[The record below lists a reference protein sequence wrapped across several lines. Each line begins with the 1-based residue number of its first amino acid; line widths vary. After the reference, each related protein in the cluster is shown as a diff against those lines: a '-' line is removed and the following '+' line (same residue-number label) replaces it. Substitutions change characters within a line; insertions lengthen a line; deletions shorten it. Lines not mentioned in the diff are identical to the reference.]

1 MAGKS
6 DFTADEWKLLLQ
18 SVMMS
23 GIAVT
28 AAEPSGL
35 WGTVKESFANARGMA
50 SGRDAAND
58 LIKALVA
65 DFGTSEGR
73 GVAQEGVSAK
83 LKGSKAPEI
92 KERSIAT
99 LRDAAAL
106 LEAKAPQ
113 DAAAVK
119 TWLRQISEN
128 VANAA
133 NEGGFLGFGGV
144 TVTDAEKATL
154 DEIGRAL
161 RV

>member
-1 MAGKS
+1 MVGKS
-6 DFTADEWKLLLQ
+6 DFTADEWTLLLEA
-18 SVMMS
+18 VMMS

-50 SGRDAAND
+50 SGREATND

-73 GVAQEGVSAK
+73 GVAQEGVSTK

-92 KERSIAT
+92 KERSMAT

-106 LEAKAPQ
+106 IDAKAPQ
-113 DAAAVK
+113 DAAAFK
-119 TWLRQISEN
+119 AWLRQISEN

-133 NEGGFLGFGGV
+133 SEGGFLGFGGV
-144 TVTDAEKATL
+144 QVSDTEKATL
-154 DEIGRAL
+154 DEISRAL
-161 RV
+161 GT